1 MPGTF
6 SGLKSTWS
14 VAKTTALI
22 LVTAA
27 ATPEA
32 SLKAG
37 SHFIDRKMLRV
48 VTDPYILHSI
58 PELQAVRL
66 SPKITYQCHAQTAK
80 SKPEPNLSS
89 LQVLTLP
96 CNITACLALWTCCK
110 WALTFLKEQCP
121 NNDKAPQHF
130 FLLGAATGL
139 TTRWQDKVKKCTH
152 RRKHSWAYFLSSTN
166 VFQMSQLLFVSNC
179 LKHGSIPSNNKLL
192 VFNL

>member
-14 VAKTTALI
+14 VAKTTATALI

-66 SPKITYQCHAQTAK
+66 SPKITCQCHAQTAK

-96 CNITACLALWTCCK
+96 CNITACLSLWTCCK
-110 WALTFLKEQCP
+110 
-121 NNDKAPQHF
+121 
-130 FLLGAATGL
+130 
-139 TTRWQDKVKKCTH
+139 
-152 RRKHSWAYFLSSTN
+152 
-166 VFQMSQLLFVSNC
+166 
-179 LKHGSIPSNNKLL
+179 
-192 VFNL
+192 